1 MSALQDHPIT
11 GGQALPQL
19 PASRP
24 VGVWR
29 RFRRASPFA
38 LIYSA
43 AILIFYTIIFIIP
56 FGTGIWLLFSSFKT
70 GADIVGLPVTLW
82 PKKWTLDAY
91 LMVMDPTRANLP
103 IAYVNSIMV
112 TTGTVISVLITSSM
126 GGFIFA
132 RLEFPG
138 RDYLFYFVLST
149 TMVPFLTLLI
159 PLYIVMRELHLLNS
173 LWGVW
178 VPSIFSSFGV
188 FLCRQFVYG
197 IPRELYDAAKIDGSG
212 DFGIYRNIILPLT
225 KPILSALAIF
235 VFLGAFNAYLWP
247 LVILNEEKKLTLP
260 LIIARMANRF
270 GGTDY
275 QAVMAG
281 SVLVSIP
288 PLIVFLIFQKNFV
301 RGIALTG
308 LKG

>member
-1 MSALQDHPIT
+1 MAANNALT
-11 GGQALPQL
+11 
-19 PASRP
+19 SRKK
-24 VGVWR
+24 VNTAQQWISSGAWVKGLL
-29 RFRRASPFA
+29 FVLLGLFSFAMFYPFLW
-38 LIYSA
+38 LI
-43 AILIFYTIIFIIP
+43 
-56 FGTGIWLLFSSFKT
+56 FSSFKT
-70 GADIVGLPVTLW
+70 GADIVRIPVTLL
-82 PKKWTLDAY
+82 PETWTLSAY
-91 LMVMDPTRANLP
+91 QLVLDPSRANLP
-103 IAYVNSIMV
+103 IAYWNSILV
-112 TTGTVISVLITSSM
+112 TTGTVLSVLITSSM

-132 RLEFPG
+132 RLDFPG
-138 RDYLFYFVLST
+138 RNVLFYFVLST

-159 PLYIVMRELHLLNS
+159 PLYIVMRELNLLNT

-178 VPSIFSSFGV
+178 VPGIFSSFGI

-225 KPILSALAIF
+225 KPVLSALAIF
-235 VFLGAFNAYLWP
+235 TFLGTFNAYLWP
-247 LVILNEEKKLTLP
+247 LVVLNDEDKLTLP

-288 PLIVFLIFQKNFV
+288 PLIVFLIFQRNFV

>member
-1 MSALQDHPIT
+1 MTANDSVQVRTERYQPRPWMRSQGWTPRFLFLLLALFSF
-11 GGQALPQL
+11 AM
-19 PASRP
+19 
-24 VGVWR
+24 
-29 RFRRASPFA
+29 FYPFLW
-38 LIYSA
+38 LI
-43 AILIFYTIIFIIP
+43 
-56 FGTGIWLLFSSFKT
+56 FSSFKT
-70 GADIVGLPVTLW
+70 GADIVRIPVTLL
-82 PKKWTLDAY
+82 PERWTLSAY
-91 LMVMDPTRANLP
+91 QMVLDPTRANLP
-103 IAYVNSIMV
+103 IAYLNSILV

-126 GGFIFA
+126 GGFVFA
-132 RLEFPG
+132 RLDFPG
-138 RDYLFYFVLST
+138 RDYLFYFVLAT

-159 PLYIVMRELHLLNS
+159 PLYIVMRELHLLNT

-178 VPSIFSSFGV
+178 VPGIFSSFGI

-212 DFGIYRNIILPLT
+212 DFAIYRNIILPLT
-225 KPILSALAIF
+225 KPVLSALAIF
-235 VFLGAFNAYLWP
+235 TFLGTFNAYLWP
-247 LVILNEEKKLTLP
+247 LVVLNDEEKLTLP
-260 LIIARMANRF
+260 LIIARIANRF

-288 PLIVFLIFQKNFV
+288 PLLVFLFFQRNFV

>member
-1 MSALQDHPIT
+1 MSANNSVQVRSEGYEP
-11 GGQALPQL
+11 
-19 PASRP
+19 RP
-24 VGVWR
+24 WLRSHGWTPR
-29 RFRRASPFA
+29 
-38 LIYSA
+38 
-43 AILIFYTIIFIIP
+43 
-56 FGTGIWLLFSSFKT
+56 LLFLLLALFSFAMFYPFLWLILSSFKT
-70 GADIVGLPVTLW
+70 GADIVRLPVTLL
-82 PKKWTLDAY
+82 PEEWTLSAY
-91 LMVMDPTRANLP
+91 RMVLDPTRANLP
-103 IAYVNSIMV
+103 IAYLNSILV
-112 TTGTVISVLITSSM
+112 TTATVVSVLITSSM
-126 GGFIFA
+126 GGFVFA
-132 RLEFPG
+132 RLDFPG
-138 RDYLFYFVLST
+138 RNYLFYFVLAT

-159 PLYIVMRELHLLNS
+159 PLYIVMRELSLLNT

-178 VPSIFSSFGV
+178 IPGIFSSFGI

-212 DFGIYRNIILPLT
+212 DFAIYRNIILPLT
-225 KPILSALAIF
+225 KPVLSALAIF
-235 VFLGAFNAYLWP
+235 TFLGSFNAYLWP
-247 LVILNEEKKLTLP
+247 LVVLNDEDKLTLP

-288 PLIVFLIFQKNFV
+288 PLLVFLFFQRNFV

>member
-1 MSALQDHPIT
+1 
-11 GGQALPQL
+11 
-19 PASRP
+19 
-24 VGVWR
+24 
-29 RFRRASPFA
+29 
-38 LIYSA
+38 
-43 AILIFYTIIFIIP
+43 
-56 FGTGIWLLFSSFKT
+56 
-70 GADIVGLPVTLW
+70 
-82 PKKWTLDAY
+82 
-91 LMVMDPTRANLP
+91 
-103 IAYVNSIMV
+103 
-112 TTGTVISVLITSSM
+112 
-126 GGFIFA
+126 
-132 RLEFPG
+132 
-138 RDYLFYFVLST
+138 
-149 TMVPFLTLLI
+149 MVPFLTLLI
-159 PLYIVMRELHLLNS
+159 PLYIVMRELNLLNS

>member
-1 MSALQDHPIT
+1 MSTSDTVQISGHS
-11 GGQALPQL
+11 QEN
-19 PASRP
+19 
-24 VGVWR
+24 
-29 RFRRASPFA
+29 RAGMLSNSWTPRLLFLVLGLFSFAMFYPF
-38 LIYSA
+38 
-43 AILIFYTIIFIIP
+43 
-56 FGTGIWLLFSSFKT
+56 IWLIFSSFKT
-70 GADIVGLPVTLW
+70 GADIVRIPVTLL
-82 PKKWTLDAY
+82 PEQWTLSAY
-91 LMVMDPTRANLP
+91 QMVLDPTRANLP
-103 IAYVNSIMV
+103 IAYVNSILV

-126 GGFIFA
+126 GGFVFA
-132 RLEFPG
+132 RLDFPG
-138 RDYLFYFVLST
+138 RDYLFYFVLAT

-159 PLYIVMRELHLLNS
+159 PLYLVMRELHLLNT

-178 VPSIFSSFGV
+178 VPGIFSSFGI

-197 IPRELYDAAKIDGSG
+197 VPRELYDAAKIDGSG
-212 DFGIYRNIILPLT
+212 DFAIYRNIILPLT
-225 KPILSALAIF
+225 KPVLSALAIF
-235 VFLGAFNAYLWP
+235 TFLGSFNAYLWP
-247 LVILNEEKKLTLP
+247 LVVLNDENKLTLP

-288 PLIVFLIFQKNFV
+288 PLLVFLFFQRNFV

>member
-1 MSALQDHPIT
+1 MATTAD
-11 GGQALPQL
+11 
-19 PASRP
+19 SRP
-24 VGVWR
+24 LQTPISP
-29 RFRRASPFA
+29 FRRWIISGRWNKAVVFLILAFFSFAMFYPF
-38 LIYSA
+38 
-43 AILIFYTIIFIIP
+43 
-56 FGTGIWLLFSSFKT
+56 IWLLFSSFKT
-70 GADIVGLPVTLW
+70 GADIVSLPVSLL
-82 PKKWTLDAY
+82 PKKWTLGAY

-103 IAYVNSIMV
+103 IAYVNSIIV

-159 PLYIVMRELHLLNS
+159 PLYIVMRELNLLNS

-212 DFGIYRNIILPLT
+212 DFGIYRNIILPSPNPSSPPSPSSSSSAPSTPTSGPSSSST
-225 KPILSALAIF
+225 KKKSSPSPSSSPAWPTASAAPTTRPS
-235 VFLGAFNAYLWP
+235 WP
-247 LVILNEEKKLTLP
+247 APSSSPSPHSSSSSSSRKTSSAASPSPASKANPHTPLP
-260 LIIARMANRF
+260 YP
-270 GGTDY
+270 DH
-275 QAVMAG
+275 
-281 SVLVSIP
+281 
-288 PLIVFLIFQKNFV
+288 
-301 RGIALTG
+301 
-308 LKG
+308 

>member
-1 MSALQDHPIT
+1 MAVNNALSGQRNEGAMQRWVNS
-11 GGQALPQL
+11 GGWVRALL
-19 PASRP
+19 FTLLGLFSFAM
-24 VGVWR
+24 
-29 RFRRASPFA
+29 FYPFLW
-38 LIYSA
+38 LI
-43 AILIFYTIIFIIP
+43 
-56 FGTGIWLLFSSFKT
+56 FSSFKT
-70 GADIVGLPVTLW
+70 GADIVRIPVTLL
-82 PKKWTLDAY
+82 PETWTLDAY
-91 LMVMDPTRANLP
+91 RLVLDPTRANLP
-103 IAYVNSIMV
+103 IAYWNSILV
-112 TTGTVISVLITSSM
+112 TTGTVVSVLLTSSM

-132 RLEFPG
+132 RLDFPG
-138 RDYLFYFVLST
+138 RNVLFYFVLST

-159 PLYIVMRELHLLNS
+159 PLYIVMRELNLLNT

-178 VPSIFSSFGV
+178 VPGIFSSFGI

-225 KPILSALAIF
+225 KPVLSALAIF
-235 VFLGAFNAYLWP
+235 TFLGTFNAYLWP
-247 LVILNEEKKLTLP
+247 LVVLNDEDKLTLP

-288 PLIVFLIFQKNFV
+288 PLIVFLIFQRNFV

>member
-1 MSALQDHPIT
+1 MRTADT
-11 GGQALPQL
+11 GRLEVPN
-19 PASRP
+19 SY
-24 VGVWR
+24 VR
-29 RFRRASPFA
+29 RWLVSGKWVKT
-38 LIYSA
+38 LIFLLLA
-43 AILIFYTIIFIIP
+43 AISFAMFYPFFWLI
-56 FGTGIWLLFSSFKT
+56 FSSFKT
-70 GADIVGLPVTLW
+70 GADIVRIPVTLL
-82 PKKWTLDAY
+82 PQKWTLSAY
-91 LMVMDPTRANLP
+91 QMVMDPTRANLP
-103 IAYVNSIMV
+103 IAYVNSIII
-112 TTGTVISVLITSSM
+112 TTGTVLSVLLTSSM
-126 GGFIFA
+126 GGFVFA
-132 RLEFPG
+132 RLDFPG

-159 PLYIVMRELHLLNS
+159 PLYIVISELNLLNS

-178 VPSIFSSFGV
+178 VPSIFSSFGI

-212 DFGIYRNIILPLT
+212 DFGIYRNIIVPLT
-225 KPILSALAIF
+225 KPVLSALAIF
-235 VFLGAFNAYLWP
+235 VFLSSFNAYLWP
-247 LVILNEEKKLTLP
+247 LVVLNDEEKLTLP